1 MMLRRMAEARRIHM
15 ELSHLRRT
23 YQGLLLRIVQ
33 AARESNK
40 PGFVVVLTSPTQGA
54 GVSRITNGLAD
65 ALNFTNDRCAI
76 KLDCRHI
83 DFDRYGYGDPV
94 TIDNPASIKP
104 PVWSGDRKN
113 EDMHEV
119 RETLAGALSRFRQLY
134 QYVLID
140 CPSLRETQDAIRLAP
155 LVDGV
160 VLVVEADRT
169 QKEQLSYAERTV
181 ESAKGKIL
189 GLVFNKRSYLVPD
202 WLSRRMEAI
211 GI

>member
-1 MMLRRMAEARRIHM
+1 MQLGY
-15 ELSHLRRT
+15 LRRT
-23 YQGLLLRIVQ
+23 CQGLLLRIVQ

-40 PGFVVVLTSPTQGA
+40 QGFVVVLTSPTQGA
-54 GVSRITNGLAD
+54 GVSRITSALAD

-83 DFDRYGYGDPV
+83 DFDRYGYGDPMTV
-94 TIDNPASIKP
+94 EDRGGANNPA
-104 PVWSGDRKN
+104 WRDEEKN
-113 EDMHEV
+113 DDMREV
-119 RETLAGALSRFRQLY
+119 RETLAGALSRFQQLY

-160 VLVVEADRT
+160 VLVVEANRT

-189 GLVFNKRSYLVPD
+189 GLVLNKRSYVVPD
-202 WLSRRMEAI
+202 WLSRRLEAF